1 MDTCSWCFKNAKP
14 GVRDDRLNIPFC
26 GRGCMNAWKKH
37 RKDNPRLNLWLS
49 LPREV
54 RDRAEYEGNLS
65 YEHVLYLAEKHDTKH
80 LQE

>member
-1 MDTCSWCFKNAKP
+1 
-14 GVRDDRLNIPFC
+14 
-26 GRGCMNAWKKH
+26 MNAWKKH